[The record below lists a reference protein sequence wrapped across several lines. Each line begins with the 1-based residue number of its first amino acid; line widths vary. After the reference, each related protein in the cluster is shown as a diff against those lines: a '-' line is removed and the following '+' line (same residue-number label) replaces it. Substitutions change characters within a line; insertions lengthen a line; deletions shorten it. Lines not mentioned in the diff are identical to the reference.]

1 MPTPH
6 VEAAS
11 QRRQGAAARG
21 VNRAGY
27 VSPERRDCDQR
38 RSGPAVAGQGDL
50 QMARPWYP
58 QLEAF
63 DRARLA
69 DAEEFHGAI
78 PPYQQ
83 Q

>member
-1 MPTPH
+1 MF
-6 VEAAS
+6 
-11 QRRQGAAARG
+11 
-21 VNRAGY
+21 
-27 VSPERRDCDQR
+27 R
-38 RSGPAVAGQGDL
+38 RSGGTVINADPAWPLPGQGDL

-83 Q
+83 QYVLA